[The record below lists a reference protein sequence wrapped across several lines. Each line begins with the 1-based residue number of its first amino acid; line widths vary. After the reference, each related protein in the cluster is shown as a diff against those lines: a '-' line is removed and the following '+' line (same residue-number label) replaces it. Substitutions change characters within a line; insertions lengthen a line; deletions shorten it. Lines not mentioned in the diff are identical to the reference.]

1 MELTVEIPLE
11 VAEKIRQVAGDS
23 DEALAEYAR
32 RAVEEK
38 VTADAAASRSERAR
52 RVAALMEQWNAEDTA
67 DPDPDPVW
75 EITPLSLREH
85 PVA

>member
-1 MELTVEIPLE
+1 MELTVDIPSE
-11 VAEKIRQVAGDS
+11 VVEKIRAVAGDS

-38 VTADAAASRSERAR
+38 VAADAAASQSERAR
-52 RVAALMEQWNAEDTA
+52 RVAALMEQWNAEDTV

-85 PVA
+85 RVA